1 MTSDFVD
8 RLRAAGRERYHD
20 RHPLHARMHEG
31 GLSRTELALWA
42 LNRYYY
48 QSRIPIK
55 DALIL
60 SKSDDPEFRRRWVRR
75 IIDQDGERA
84 GSGGL
89 ALWRRLAFAT
99 GVTEEELGDPGSI
112 LPGVRQACDAYVEL
126 VRHGTLL
133 EAVAAS
139 LTEVFAP
146 ALMQRRLQAW
156 QQHYPWVPSEALD
169 YFRVR
174 IDAAKQDSVMALDFV
189 VQNATTPELERQA
202 IRALVRKT
210 ELLWQMADA
219 IDAATRGKR
228 GVA

>member
-89 ALWRRLAFAT
+89 AL
-99 GVTEEELGDPGSI
+99 
-112 LPGVRQACDAYVEL
+112 
-126 VRHGTLL
+126 
-133 EAVAAS
+133 
-139 LTEVFAP
+139 
-146 ALMQRRLQAW
+146 
-156 QQHYPWVPSEALD
+156 
-169 YFRVR
+169 
-174 IDAAKQDSVMALDFV
+174 
-189 VQNATTPELERQA
+189 
-202 IRALVRKT
+202 
-210 ELLWQMADA
+210 
-219 IDAATRGKR
+219 
-228 GVA
+228 

>member
-1 MTSDFVD
+1 M
-8 RLRAAGRERYHD
+8 
-20 RHPLHARMHEG
+20 
-31 GLSRTELALWA
+31 
-42 LNRYYY
+42 
-48 QSRIPIK
+48 
-55 DALIL
+55 
-60 SKSDDPEFRRRWVRR
+60 
-75 IIDQDGERA
+75 
-84 GSGGL
+84 
-89 ALWRRLAFAT
+89 
-99 GVTEEELGDPGSI
+99 
-112 LPGVRQACDAYVEL
+112 RQACDAYVEL